1 MSPWEKHCSH
11 LPLPFASKKVC
22 FVNKFR
28 TDQSKTQT
36 ALLHRLQWQL
46 PGNWTLHSLM
56 WSSSF
61 CMDWNCF
68 KYIIRSSALSA
79 PMVSLI
85 TSCRGQNSP
94 VPWDLWFL
102 IPSFSLTQIV
112 LLMQNSRFPNSFYP
126 FFRSASCT
134 EPVMNYIAALSRP
147 TQTNSYVWNEPNWL
161 VFWLLSQTSYVIH
174 PTRVGAGAVKINI
187 LIQLKRAISL
197 CYTSVASLES
207 IS

>member
-1 MSPWEKHCSH
+1 MFFKQNRSPCPLGKNIAAISH
-11 LPLPFASKKVC
+11 FHLLPKRF
-22 FVNKFR
+22 
-28 TDQSKTQT
+28 
-36 ALLHRLQWQL
+36 ALLTNSALINRKLTAPSHRLQWQL
-46 PGNWTLHSLM
+46 PGNWTLHFLM

-126 FFRSASCT
+126 FFESASCT
-134 EPVMNYIAALSRP
+134 EPVMNYIVALSRP
-147 TQTNSYVWNEPNWL
+147 TQTAMYETNQTDWSSGCFLRLAMSFTPQEL
-161 VFWLLSQTSYVIH
+161 VLG
-174 PTRVGAGAVKINI
+174 R
-187 LIQLKRAISL
+187 LK
-197 CYTSVASLES
+197 
-207 IS
+207 